1 MVVAVLAG
9 FLESALFEA
18 SFWEVGVLY
27 GRLPGVGHPV
37 VVLGGGC

>member
-18 SFWEVGVLY
+18 GFWEVGILY
-27 GRLPGVGHPV
+27 GGLPGVGHPV
-37 VVLGGGC
+37 VILGGGC